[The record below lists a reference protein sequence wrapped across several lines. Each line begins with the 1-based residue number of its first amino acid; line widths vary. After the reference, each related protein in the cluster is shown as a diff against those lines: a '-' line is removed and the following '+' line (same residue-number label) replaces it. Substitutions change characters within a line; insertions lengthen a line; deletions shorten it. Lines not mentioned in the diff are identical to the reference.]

1 MASRLGSARAERK
14 QQPFLTT
21 HQASRLLGVS
31 LPTVVN
37 WIEAGRLSAHRTPG
51 GHRRI
56 SREELIRFSREFSY
70 PLPDEFTEQSGPVR
84 ILMIDSDRDLGEMV
98 RDYLLMQ
105 DGFDV
110 RIATG
115 LFGAGY
121 LLGSF
126 RPRVVLLDLE
136 LPGLDAHGLLRTIR
150 DEDDLRNTLVYA
162 MVSIRNLRNERLL
175 SEFDEQVD
183 KPLRLDQLLSRL
195 QKTLP
200 VR

>member
-1 MASRLGSARAERK
+1 MASRSRSARGERK
-14 QQPFLTT
+14 QPPFLTT

-56 SREELIRFSREFSY
+56 SREDLIRFSRDFSY

-84 ILMIDSDRDLGEMV
+84 LLMIDSDRDLGEMV

-105 DGFDV
+105 DGFEV

-136 LPGLDAHGLLRTIR
+136 LPGLDVQGLLHTIH
-150 DEDDLRNTLVYA
+150 DEAVLRNTQVFA
-162 MVSIRNLRNERLL
+162 MVSIRSLRNERLL
-175 SEFDEQVD
+175 SEFDGQIE
-183 KPLRLDQLLSRL
+183 KPLRLDQLLSQL
-195 QKTLP
+195 KKTL
-200 VR
+200 RIH

>member
-1 MASRLGSARAERK
+1 MASRPRPVREAPK
-14 QQPFLTT
+14 KQPFLTT

-56 SREELIRFSREFSY
+56 SREDLIRFSRDFSY

-105 DGFDV
+105 DGFEV
-110 RIATG
+110 RITDITAD
-115 LFGAGY
+115 F
-121 LLGSF
+121 
-126 RPRVVLLDLE
+126 
-136 LPGLDAHGLLRTIR
+136 
-150 DEDDLRNTLVYA
+150 
-162 MVSIRNLRNERLL
+162 
-175 SEFDEQVD
+175 
-183 KPLRLDQLLSRL
+183 
-195 QKTLP
+195 
-200 VR
+200 